1 MKNWGGIRSHL
12 NVVSFAI
19 VSGTREIS
27 ETLAMAAFL
36 FAGSLSAG
44 YELAGVLFLC
54 GTIVTRLAVAFFS
67 RLPNAVGGTQE
78 IGMAVI
84 AGILA
89 GLPAAADPH
98 VSIATAFAICGA
110 TSVLTGTV
118 FLLVGEFRLAHLA
131 RLLPYPVLAG
141 FLAGSGWLLFS
152 GGFTMVLGTP
162 PGLEAS
168 NLGNALAW
176 AADWTK
182 LAVLLPAILLAV
194 LIHLLV
200 LRWAQSTLFVMVAAA
215 AVFYLVLSIS
225 PIDIDTARTLGWLPA
240 TSSSASSPGFGLETL
255 QLIDW
260 SYVLSAVPLM
270 LAASGLST
278 IGMLLTTSGLSLKTR
293 TEVDVNNELRGQGVA
308 NIALGMFG
316 GLAGFVTVGSTV
328 LAGRFGV
335 SRLAAGV
342 PAALVILLGV
352 IFAGPIVSYMP
363 NFLVAGII
371 IYTGLD
377 LLLEWVYESRRRLP
391 LVEWCLILLILLVI
405 IFAGILNGII
415 AGIALSVAMFVYNYA
430 KLPVI
435 RLRGSV
441 TDMRS
446 NVERSSE
453 DSELLGQH
461 GQAAEI
467 FSLQGYLF
475 FATVKVIVDQVR
487 DRAET
492 GGRELRFVVMD
503 FANVSGCD
511 SAAVSAF
518 ASIVNLASKHG
529 FVLLFAGMPK
539 SVMRLFELS
548 QAIFI
553 DADMVKTLPDLD
565 HAIEYCE
572 EKLILEKGEPRAAD
586 SSDALSFLR
595 TMMGEGSAVAG
606 LAQIFQSV
614 SMKKGE
620 YLIRRGEAA
629 DDVFVILS
637 GRVRVQIELP
647 DGRALRLRT
656 MTPGAIV
663 GDIAFYTGQRR
674 TADVV
679 LDEDSTV
686 MRVSAAGLRKIEQTD
701 GELAARI
708 HRMFAKTLA
717 EKLILANNVIRL
729 SHR

>member
-1 MKNWGGIRSHL
+1 MKIRGGLRSHL
-12 NVVSFAI
+12 NVLSFAI

-44 YELAGVLFLC
+44 YELAGILFLC
-54 GTIVTRLAVAFFS
+54 GAIVTRLAVGFFS

-84 AGILA
+84 AGILV
-89 GLPAAADPH
+89 GLPAAANPD
-98 VSIATAFAICGA
+98 VSIATAIAICGV
-110 TSVLTGTV
+110 TSVLTGAI

-152 GGFTMVLGTP
+152 GGFTMALGTP
-162 PGLEAS
+162 PQFEAAY
-168 NLGNALAW
+168 LGKAVAW
-176 AADWTK
+176 ATDWTK
-182 LAVLLPAILLAV
+182 LLVLLPALLLAV
-194 LIHLLV
+194 AIHMV
-200 LRWAQSTLFVMVAAA
+200 MLRRAQATLTVMVLAT
-215 AVFYLVLSIS
+215 VLFYLVLSAFS
-225 PIDIDTARTLGWLPA
+225 IDIATARDLGWLAAAP
-240 TSSSASSPGFGLETL
+240 SSTEPGIGLDVL

-293 TEVDVNNELRGQGVA
+293 TEVDVSHELRSQGIA

-316 GLAGFVTVGSTV
+316 GLAGFVTVGATV
-328 LAGRFGV
+328 LASRFGV
-335 SRLAAGV
+335 SRLAASV
-342 PAALVILLGV
+342 PGALVILLGIV
-352 IFAGPIVSYMP
+352 FAGPIVSYMP
-363 NFLVAGII
+363 NFLLAGII
-371 IYTGLD
+371 IYAGLD

-391 LVEWCLILLILLVI
+391 LVEWYLILLILFVI

-415 AGIALSVAMFVYNYA
+415 AGIGLSVAMFVYNYA
-430 KLPVI
+430 KLPII

-441 TDMRS
+441 HDMRS

-453 DSELLGQH
+453 DTELLGQH
-461 GQAAEI
+461 GKAAEI
-467 FSLQGYLF
+467 FALQGYLF

-487 DRAET
+487 DRAEES
-492 GGRELRFVVMD
+492 GKELRFVVMD

-518 ASIVNLASKHG
+518 SSILNLASKHG
-529 FVLLFAGMPK
+529 FVLLFAGIPPH
-539 SVMRLFELS
+539 VMRLFELS

-553 DADMVKTLPDLD
+553 DADLVKTLPDLD

-572 EKLILEKGEPRAAD
+572 ESIISQKGQARAAD

-595 TMMGEGSAVAG
+595 AAIGEDKALTDFARTFEC
-606 LAQIFQSV
+606 ID
-614 SMKKGE
+614 MKKGE

-629 DDVFVILS
+629 DDVFVVLS

-686 MRVSAAGLRKIEQTD
+686 MRLSAADLRKIEETN
-701 GELAARI
+701 GALAAQI
-708 HRMFAKTLA
+708 HRLFAKTLA